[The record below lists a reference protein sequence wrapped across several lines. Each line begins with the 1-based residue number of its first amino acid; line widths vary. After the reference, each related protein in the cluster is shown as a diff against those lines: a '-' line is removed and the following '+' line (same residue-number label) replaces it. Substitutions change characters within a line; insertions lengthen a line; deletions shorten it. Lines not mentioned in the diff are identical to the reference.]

1 MKSVKTTFMEME
13 STGKNYYKRLENKAT
28 VKQAMI
34 ILRDIK
40 IYANAYV

>member
-1 MKSVKTTFMEME
+1 MKNVKTTFMEME
-13 STGKNYYKRLENKAT
+13 STDQNYYKRLEDKAN

-40 IYANAYV
+40 IYANTYV